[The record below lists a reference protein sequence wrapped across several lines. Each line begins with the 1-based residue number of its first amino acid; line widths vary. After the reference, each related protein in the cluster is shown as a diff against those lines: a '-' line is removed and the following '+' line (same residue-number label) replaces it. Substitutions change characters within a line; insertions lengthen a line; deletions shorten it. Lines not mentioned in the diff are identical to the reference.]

1 MSIASVGEEGAR
13 TASPACSEDTQELVA
28 CPGKEENAK
37 EQRTGSRNQGKVT
50 ASQAAHCRLDVH
62 KAKNA
67 RKVQPHEKPIA
78 TQFKE
83 EIRVMNGT
91 DFRSLAVCS
100 PRAHLG
106 ISLSAATYRY
116 CTSTSPVPVQ
126 PWKKLA
132 TQTTPLVLQFFQVK
146 YFRAPN
152 EDFVYI

>member
-37 EQRTGSRNQGKVT
+37 EQKTGSRNQGKVT
-50 ASQAAHCRLDVH
+50 ASQAAHCRLNGH

-78 TQFKE
+78 TQFTE
-83 EIRVMNGT
+83 EIRVMDGT

-126 PWKKLA
+126 P
-132 TQTTPLVLQFFQVK
+132 
-146 YFRAPN
+146 
-152 EDFVYI
+152 

>member
-1 MSIASVGEEGAR
+1 MWRPQRSGTHLFCTHEHRICGRGRCQDSKPRMLRRHSGTCCLSRER
-13 TASPACSEDTQELVA
+13 
-28 CPGKEENAK
+28 GKC
-37 EQRTGSRNQGKVT
+37 QRTENWQQKSGQANSLPGS
-50 ASQAAHCRLDVH
+50 HCRLDGH

-83 EIRVMNGT
+83 EIRVMDGT

-126 PWKKLA
+126 P
-132 TQTTPLVLQFFQVK
+132 
-146 YFRAPN
+146 
-152 EDFVYI
+152 